1 MPAAAGSHHQ
11 NSLAGL
17 TLDDVLANRAAV
29 AAAANADAPS
39 NHRRTLL
46 DIIREDESNKKDRK
60 SWKAFK
66 DKLRLK
72 RAGSAW
78 TSSILIPASDIS
90 IPIHIQNFH
99 KSSLQDESEDSEQSP
114 PLEISPP
121 VLTLPPSS
129 AADDDDSATRHMA
142 DPKGYDEV
150 APTVTRQGSTRMI
163 GDASYGDKLKPQMSR
178 PNSAR
183 LAAAVRADSIRRE
196 RVVTF
201 RDSNDDDDENDEDG
215 RALGTKSKGE
225 HRQMSA
231 REAVAAQEAAEAA
244 AAKACNNDDGDG
256 DEEDYDDEDDEDE
269 SGNGGG
275 GMTMSLMDLLEE
287 TDRQMGLEGSRYR
300 MEDDDDEID
309 DEEYDEEDEGGIEND
324 CCVCMV
330 KHKGPAFV
338 PCGHAFCRM
347 CSREL
352 TVTKGNCPLCNNFIL
367 EILDIF

>member
-1 MPAAAGSHHQ
+1 MPAADSHRE
-11 NSLAGL
+11 SLAGL
-17 TLDDVLANRAAV
+17 SLDDVLANRAASGNQL
-29 AAAANADAPS
+29 AT
-39 NHRRTLL
+39 RRTLL
-46 DIIREDESNKKDRK
+46 DIIREDESINKKDRK

-78 TSSILIPASDIS
+78 TSSILIPTSDIS
-90 IPIHIQNFH
+90 IPLQNNRTLFSQLPRR
-99 KSSLQDESEDSEQSP
+99 SSLRV
-114 PLEISPP
+114 I
-121 VLTLPPSS
+121 TFPSS
-129 AADDDDSATRHMA
+129 DVATHYMADSPRKDEVVKGSDDSNSA
-142 DPKGYDEV
+142 
-150 APTVTRQGSTRMI
+150 APTITRQGSTRLI
-163 GDASYGDKLKPQMSR
+163 GDASLDDKLKPQMSR

-201 RDSNDDDDENDEDG
+201 RDSNDSDDEDDDV
-215 RALGTKSKGE
+215 RSLRSKADQ
-225 HRQMSA
+225 RQMSA

-244 AAKACNNDDGDG
+244 AAAAAEDEEE
-256 DEEDYDDEDDEDE
+256 DEEDDDEE
-269 SGNGGG
+269 GNGGG
-275 GMTMSLMDLLEE
+275 AVTMSLMDLLEE

-309 DEEYDEEDEGGIEND
+309 DDEDWDEEDEGALEYD

-330 KHKGPAFV
+330 KHRGSAFV

-367 EILDIF
+367 EILEIF